1 MTIEFKKSSSRE
13 GNIGFNIESNYGDD
27 LFPKARVKNDPV
39 KVTTESFEL
48 PPIDPVLAEK
58 VRQRKAKIL
67 STRIKNFT
75 EGVDLFK
82 RFEKVNIMELNY
94 CAENWNYFDK
104 PTREELLNLIGSIEN
119 IGLISPLVLLREAND
134 SLTIISGKSR
144 VIAMRN
150 LYANTKNERYLEA
163 PAFIL
168 DYSEVDEYFLR
179 NLIIDSNIQYRKIS
193 KNTLIMAAIERF
205 EILKSTK
212 MYRSDTQIVEAL
224 SKEFLIGRSTL
235 FTYISLRKLRE
246 EVMVLLLEN
255 RIKLE
260 PAKCLARV
268 NQDMQLMILENF
280 GIEYINEL
288 HRIKYLTKEDNLTLP
303 RLLRRINTA
312 MELVPWKTRITIVVN
327 KYLIEPCLKYVGD
340 FKKYAIMNFEEKF
353 NTKNSDEYCKV
364 AVNYEEMK
372 YYLEKEII
380 NKSLLDLVFAKN
392 REELLRL

>member
-75 EGVDLFK
+75 EGIDLFK

-193 KNTLIMAAIERF
+193 KNTLIMAAIE
-205 EILKSTK
+205 
-212 MYRSDTQIVEAL
+212 
-224 SKEFLIGRSTL
+224 
-235 FTYISLRKLRE
+235 
-246 EVMVLLLEN
+246 
-255 RIKLE
+255 
-260 PAKCLARV
+260 
-268 NQDMQLMILENF
+268 
-280 GIEYINEL
+280 
-288 HRIKYLTKEDNLTLP
+288 
-303 RLLRRINTA
+303 
-312 MELVPWKTRITIVVN
+312 
-327 KYLIEPCLKYVGD
+327 
-340 FKKYAIMNFEEKF
+340 
-353 NTKNSDEYCKV
+353 
-364 AVNYEEMK
+364 
-372 YYLEKEII
+372 
-380 NKSLLDLVFAKN
+380 
-392 REELLRL
+392 